1 MVEYFQTPPWMSGM
15 LGAAISRR
23 GENTRTIIWYGH
35 FSWFTD
41 LMSRLIKT
49 GFAKSLMDLNFTV
62 FHFIQ
67 KLSRR

>member
-49 GFAKSLMDLNFTV
+49 GFAKSLIT
-62 FHFIQ
+62 
-67 KLSRR
+67 

>member
-49 GFAKSLMDLNFTV
+49 GFAKIAHNLRSW
-62 FHFIQ
+62 I
-67 KLSRR
+67 